1 MTTCAIMSDMPK
13 CKTVLEVGCGPGSH
27 SLILA
32 SSFLNRDGGVL
43 VSTDVS
49 SKMIQKL
56 KETYEEES
64 DYGLIPSNK
73 SFIDTKSD
81 YSQFDEAS
89 SNILKNKCDIENIV
103 QA

>member
-1 MTTCAIMSDMPK
+1 MDR
-13 CKTVLEVGCGPGSH
+13 
-27 SLILA
+27 
-32 SSFLNRDGGVL
+32 NGGVL

-64 DYGLIPSNK
+64 DYGLVPSNK
-73 SFIDTKSD
+73 YYIDTEND
-81 YSQFDEAS
+81 YSEIYDES
-89 SNILKNKCDIENIV
+89 HIIIKKKCDIEEIV